1 MNKEVIELIRVS
13 TEGQAAADRAGIPA
27 QRAVN
32 RKTAAQNDLSI
43 VRSIEISD
51 VSGAAVLRTPEI
63 QELLR
68 LIESPQV
75 HGVVAK
81 EFSRLMRPENFSD
94 YVLLQAFADSNTI
107 LYLPEGPI
115 DLSSKSGR
123 LLGTIRAAMAGCE
136 RSEILERM
144 WLAKEEKRRRGE
156 NPQSYVCLPKGVTF
170 DRASGKWSYT
180 AEAEK
185 VKEAFR
191 MFLSGNTSYTDIGA
205 KLGIDPPSLKVML
218 RNPIYCGWRIIS
230 QKRDPSPSAHKAK
243 PDGRQADR
251 PKIDRAPDEVIRIKV
266 FDEPLVS
273 EQDFQRAQ
281 EIMATKRLKHWRAH
295 PDHHQRWTYNGFL
308 TCGLCQN
315 LVYTKFYHG
324 RDYYICK
331 SRRNGNG
338 CPSSYMRR
346 VQLEEKLDG
355 IFEYR
360 FTDKGFLTELAQ
372 GQLGTTVAE
381 EHTLRL
387 QKARSEIQRLT
398 KKRDRVLES
407 YFEGILTREERDQK
421 LHEVDR
427 DLGMYRQW
435 LSEEAPLSSFSPDVL
450 ANVFSVF
457 TEWKLLDRSD
467 KRRLLSCLVPE
478 IRVANYEIYGISLLS
493 AAIRGDEK
501 SHARAAITARGNG
514 SASVRRP

>member
-1 MNKEVIELIRVS
+1 MSKDVIELIRVS
-13 TEGQAAADRAGIPA
+13 TEGQAALDRAGIPA

-32 RKTAAQNDLSI
+32 RKTADQNGLSI
-43 VRSIEISD
+43 IKSIEISD

-68 LIESPQV
+68 VIESPQI

-123 LLGTIRAAMAGCE
+123 LLGTIRAAMAGLE

-156 NPQSYVCLPKGVTF
+156 NPQSYITLPTGVSF
-170 DRASGKWSYT
+170 DKSSGRWSYT
-180 AEAEK
+180 PEAEK
-185 VKEAFR
+185 IKQAFL

-218 RNPIYCGWRIIS
+218 KNPIYCGWRVIA

-251 PKIDRAPDEVIRIKV
+251 PKINRSPEEVIRLKV
-266 FDEPLVS
+266 IDAPLVS
-273 EQDFQRAQ
+273 EADFQRVQ
-281 EIMATKRLKHWRAH
+281 EIMAAKRLKHWRSD

-308 TCGLCQN
+308 TCGLCEN

-331 SRRNGNG
+331 TRRTGQG
-338 CPSSYMRR
+338 CPGSYMRR
-346 VQLEEKLDG
+346 IQLEAKLDD
-355 IFEYR
+355 IFEHR
-360 FTDKGFLTELAQ
+360 FTDKAFLTDLAE
-372 GQLGTTVAE
+372 GQLSATAAQ
-381 EHTLRL
+381 EHAVKLK
-387 QKARSEIQRLT
+387 KARSEIQRLS
-398 KKRDRVLES
+398 KKRERILES
-407 YFEGILTREERDQK
+407 YFEGVLERQERDQK
-421 LHEVDR
+421 LHDVDR
-427 DLGMYRQW
+427 DLAVYRQW
-435 LSEEAPLSSFSPDVL
+435 LLEGAPLSNISPEVL
-450 ANVFSVF
+450 ADVFSVF
-457 TEWKLLDRSD
+457 SEWKFLGRSD
-467 KRRLLSCLVPE
+467 KRRLLSCIVPE

-493 AAIRGDEK
+493 AVIRGDEK
-501 SHARAAITARGNG
+501 SHAHVAIGATAPAN
-514 SASVRRP
+514 AIARR

>member
-1 MNKEVIELIRVS
+1 MTKDVIELIRVS
-13 TEGQAAADRAGIPA
+13 TEGQAAEDRAGIPA

-32 RKTAAQNDLSI
+32 RRTAAQYGLSI
-43 VRSIEISD
+43 VKTIEISD

-68 LIESPQV
+68 LIESPQI

-94 YVLLQAFADSNTI
+94 YVLLQAFADSNTV

-123 LLGTIRAAMAGCE
+123 LLGTIRAAMAGLE

-144 WLAKEEKRRRGE
+144 WHAKEEKRRRGE
-156 NPQSYVCLPKGVTF
+156 NPQSYITLPTGVSF
-170 DRASGKWSYT
+170 DRTSGRWSYT
-180 AEAEK
+180 PEAEK
-185 VKEAFR
+185 IKEAFR
-191 MFLSGNTSYTDIGA
+191 MFLAGNTSYTDIGA

-251 PKIDRAPDEVIRIKV
+251 PKINRSPDEVIRIKV
-266 FDEPLVS
+266 IDEPLVS

-281 EIMATKRLKHWRAH
+281 EIMATKRFKHWRAH

-338 CPSSYMRR
+338 CIGPYMRR
-346 VQLEEKLDG
+346 MQLEEKLDD
-355 IFEYR
+355 IFEHR
-360 FTDKGFLTELAQ
+360 FTDKTFLSELAE
-372 GQLGTTVAE
+372 GHVGARVSE
-381 EHTLRL
+381 EHTSRL
-387 QKARSEIQRLT
+387 EKARFEIERLS
-398 KKRDRVLES
+398 KKRERILDS
-407 YFEGILTREERDQK
+407 YFEGVLDRLERDQK
-421 LHEVDR
+421 LHDVDR
-427 DLGMYRQW
+427 NLDVYRLW
-435 LSEEAPLSSFSPDVL
+435 LSEEA
-450 ANVFSVF
+450 
-457 TEWKLLDRSD
+457 
-467 KRRLLSCLVPE
+467 
-478 IRVANYEIYGISLLS
+478 
-493 AAIRGDEK
+493 
-501 SHARAAITARGNG
+501 
-514 SASVRRP
+514 